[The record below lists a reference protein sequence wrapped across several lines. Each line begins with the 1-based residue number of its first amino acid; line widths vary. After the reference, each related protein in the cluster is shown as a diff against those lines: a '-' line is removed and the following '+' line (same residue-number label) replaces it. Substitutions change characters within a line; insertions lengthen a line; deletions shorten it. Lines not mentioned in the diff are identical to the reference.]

1 LLVYP
6 FLLFFAITLLNTGT
20 AFVTQYL
27 KDIMPLMNPELLE
40 VALRPLLEKII
51 DEKLEPHFAELNS
64 LQSISAKNE
73 KPIPVKEMSLILG
86 ISVSHLYKKCNN
98 NEMPHHRKFGRLYFY
113 LSDIKKWMND

>member
-1 LLVYP
+1 
-6 FLLFFAITLLNTGT
+6 
-20 AFVTQYL
+20 
-27 KDIMPLMNPELLE
+27 MSLMNPELLE

-64 LQSISAKNE
+64 LQSISTKNE

-86 ISVSHLYKKCNN
+86 TSVSHLYKKCNN